1 MQTHSV
7 VLSPVVL
14 GRATRIAHAPHS
26 PSAQP
31 SLAPVKPRSRIQ
43 SSAEVCVGR
52 LPKVHGAAVDR
63 CVRCDHR
70 LPLCPVDGPSAAHGA
85 ACHVGSH
92 RLRRRLGSWL
102 ERTRGA

>member
-14 GRATRIAHAPHS
+14 GRATKIAHAPHS

-43 SSAEVCVGR
+43 SSAEVCGGR
-52 LPKVHGAAVDR
+52 FAEGHRPAVDG

-70 LPLCPVDGPSAAHGA
+70 LPLCSV
-85 ACHVGSH
+85 
-92 RLRRRLGSWL
+92 
-102 ERTRGA
+102 

>member
-52 LPKVHGAAVDR
+52 LPKAT
-63 CVRCDHR
+63 VR
-70 LPLCPVDGPSAAHGA
+70 PLTVA
-85 ACHVGSH
+85 
-92 RLRRRLGSWL
+92 
-102 ERTRGA
+102 